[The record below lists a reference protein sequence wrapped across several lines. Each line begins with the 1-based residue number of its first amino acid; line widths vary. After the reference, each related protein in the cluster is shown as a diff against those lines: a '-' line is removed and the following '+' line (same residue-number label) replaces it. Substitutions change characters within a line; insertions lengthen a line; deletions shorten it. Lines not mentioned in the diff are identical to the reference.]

1 VAEPLDLE
9 AGYRAV
15 REAAGAAVAERDV
28 VRAAGPDVASYLQGQ
43 TSQDLAALS
52 PGASAWALVLQPQGK
67 LDAFVRAQR
76 TGEHEF
82 LLVTDA
88 GVGASLVARLNR
100 FKLRT
105 KVQVEL
111 LAWAC
116 TAVLGPKA
124 PEAISRS
131 GPSRAGD
138 EPACVAVSFEWGGL
152 WGYELL
158 GPQPVLPSGVPLVS
172 REVYEAVRVEAG
184 FPRHGAELDERT
196 LPAEAG
202 LVGPSVSFT
211 KGCYTGQE
219 LVARIDSR
227 GSNVARRLRG
237 LLLSGRAAPGDD
249 LLAGA
254 KMAGKLTSV
263 AFSPRL
269 GWVALGYLSRGT
281 ELGQALIVRDPGD
294 VGTGDVTAVV
304 AELPLRPELPTPG
317 ANG

>member
-1 VAEPLDLE
+1 MGERLDLE

-15 REAAGAAVAERDV
+15 REAVGTAVVEREV
-28 VRAAGPDVASYLQGQ
+28 VRAAGADVASYLQGQ
-43 TSQDLAALS
+43 TSQDLAALA

-76 TGEHEF
+76 TGEDEF

-88 GVGASLVARLNR
+88 GLGEALVARLNR

-105 KVQVEL
+105 RVEVEL

-116 TAVLGPKA
+116 TVVLGPKA
-124 PEAISRS
+124 PEAVR
-131 GPSRAGD
+131 RC
-138 EPACVAVSFEWGGL
+138 EPGCVSVSFEWGGL
-152 WGYELL
+152 GGYELL
-158 GPQPVLPSGVPLVS
+158 GPEPVLPHGVPLVS

-184 FPRHGAELDERT
+184 LPRHGAELDERT

-237 LLLSGRAAPGDD
+237 LLLSGSAAPGDD
-249 LLAGA
+249 LLCGA
-254 KMAGKLTSV
+254 RTLGKLTSV
-263 AFSPRL
+263 ALSPRL
-269 GWVALGYLSRGT
+269 GWVALGYVSRRT
-281 ELGQALIVRDPGD
+281 EIGQALVVRGPGD
-294 VGTGDVTAVV
+294 VGTSNVTAVV
-304 AELPLRPELPTPG
+304 EELPLRPVAPLPG
-317 ANG
+317 ANV